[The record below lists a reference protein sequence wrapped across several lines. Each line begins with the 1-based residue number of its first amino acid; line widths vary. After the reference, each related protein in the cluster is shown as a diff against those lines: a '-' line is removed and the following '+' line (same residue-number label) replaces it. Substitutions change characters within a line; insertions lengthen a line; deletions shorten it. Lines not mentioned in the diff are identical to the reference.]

1 MTNRSSTR
9 AVSSRKKAVEPP
21 SREDDGGWLDD
32 FDTEDDL
39 GLGTLHS
46 TKTINI

>member
-21 SREDDGGWLDD
+21 SREDGGWLGD